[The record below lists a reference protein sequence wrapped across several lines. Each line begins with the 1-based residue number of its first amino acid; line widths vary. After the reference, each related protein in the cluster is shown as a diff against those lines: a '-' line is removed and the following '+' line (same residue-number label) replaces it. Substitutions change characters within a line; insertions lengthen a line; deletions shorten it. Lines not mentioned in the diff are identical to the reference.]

1 MNKKHAFIVYAG
13 EQEQGRVFHALT
25 HALQAHERGDT
36 SELYFAA
43 EGTAWPG
50 LLANAEHRLHGL
62 FNTLQNKGV
71 IQGACH
77 SCVITF
83 GHEQTTGNTVPMITG
98 PECSYGQID
107 ILGLEDD
114 GYRVW
119 LF

>member
-1 MNKKHAFIVYAG
+1 MHKKHAFVVYAG

-25 HALQAHERGDT
+25 HALQAHKRGNT

-43 EGTAWPG
+43 EGAAWPG
-50 LLANAEHRLHGL
+50 LLASSKHQLNPL
-62 FNTLQNKGV
+62 FSKLLELGV
-71 IQGACH
+71 IQGACE
-77 SCVITF
+77 SCVIAF
-83 GHEQTTGNTVPMITG
+83 GHEQSTGQIVPMIKG

>member
-1 MNKKHAFIVYAG
+1 MANKHAFIVYGG

-25 HALQAHERGDT
+25 HALQAYERGNV

-43 EGTAWPG
+43 EGVAWPG
-50 LLANAEHRLHGL
+50 LLANDQHQLHDL
-62 FNTLQNKGV
+62 FTKLQALNV
-71 IQGACH
+71 IQGACA
-77 SCVITF
+77 SCVVTF
-83 GHEQTTGNTVPMITG
+83 GHEQSTGQVVPMIKG